1 MTADPGS
8 MQKCWIYVSESTSSD
23 SVRTAD
29 VEAIV
34 EGSILRND
42 SLGVTGALLLCQGRF
57 AQLLEGGRESLEVL
71 QRSILAD
78 PRHRLVTTLADI
90 SIDRRAFGDW
100 SLAYSGQSE
109 FFAAI
114 LNDFALGGAQ
124 AGSAAAAEKV
134 LQLFAEFARSLPQKS
149 TW

>member
-1 MTADPGS
+1 MTADPATTL
-8 MQKCWIYVSESTSSD
+8 KCWIYLSESASSD
-23 SVRTAD
+23 SDRTAD

-34 EGSILRND
+34 EASILRND

-71 QRSILAD
+71 RRSIVAD

-90 SIDRRAFGDW
+90 SIDRRASGDW

-114 LNDFALGGAQ
+114 LNDFALGRAQ
-124 AGSAAAAEKV
+124 PDSAAATGKV
-134 LQLFAEFARSLPQKS
+134 FQLFAEFARSLPQKS